1 MTVCSV
7 DSFAYDSWPSE
18 KQSSVQMSVLGEERA
33 FNSSLKHALLV
44 SSVCPSKAETELPP
58 NIMSQNNVYTL
69 H

>member
-1 MTVCSV
+1 
-7 DSFAYDSWPSE
+7 
-18 KQSSVQMSVLGEERA
+18 MSVLAEERV